1 MDEAGVNSEV
11 GGPRDRVW
19 VLERRRVDQRLGV
32 ATYRH
37 EWIDGRAC
45 PALQAAIE
53 ALGRLPPIAMAG
65 AATAPIGWVSDTPEV
80 TLIGPRAGGRT
91 GDLLLR
97 RDLAGPVSTW
107 WWESSEKL
115 DACWRPTRPDMPGA
129 HDLRPRLGSVQE
141 EAEVMRPD

>member
-19 VLERRRVDQRLGV
+19 VLERRRVDRRLGV

-65 AATAPIGWVSDTPEV
+65 AATAPTGWDSDTPEV
-80 TLIGPRAGGRT
+80 TLIGRRRAAAPAICCSGAIWRGPTPRGGGRAARNST
-91 GDLLLR
+91 PAGDRSGRTCPAPTTCGRVWDPFRRRLR
-97 RDLAGPVSTW
+97 
-107 WWESSEKL
+107 
-115 DACWRPTRPDMPGA
+115 
-129 HDLRPRLGSVQE
+129 
-141 EAEVMRPD
+141 